1 MPIPESVYMVNNDD
15 WLFYDRRIGTQ
26 HKFSWLP
33 RRCYLSGKLLFLK
46 KSVVV
51 TSMVITG
58 PDAVLD
64 FQYFWCDSKEF
75 FLNEI
80 KGVA

>member
-1 MPIPESVYMVNNDD
+1 MPIPESVRMVNSDD

-26 HKFSWLP
+26 HKYSWLP
-33 RRCYLSGKLLFLK
+33 RRCYLSKKWLFLK

-64 FQYFWCDSKEF
+64 FESFWCDSKEF

-80 KGVA
+80 KGR

>member
-1 MPIPESVYMVNNDD
+1 MPIPESIRIGHIDD

-26 HKFSWLP
+26 RKFSWLP
-33 RRCYLSGKLLFLK
+33 RRCYLSGKSLFLK

-51 TSMVITG
+51 TGMVTG
-58 PDAVLD
+58 TGDID
-64 FQYFWCDSKEF
+64 FQLFWCDSKEF

-80 KGVA
+80 KGR